1 MLAYAAR
8 CNAVQYND
16 ESDDDFDLAV
26 HIRHKN
32 TKKIGN
38 VNGFLGEVDEMDL
51 FEIKPDNIPTHIS
64 NHFAIFCPGGK
75 RKS

>member
-1 MLAYAAR
+1 MQHGAMLYSTMMNQMMILILQ
-8 CNAVQYND
+8 CT
-16 ESDDDFDLAV
+16 SDTKT
-26 HIRHKN
+26 H

>member
-1 MLAYAAR
+1 MRMQHGAMLYSTMMNQMVILILQ
-8 CNAVQYND
+8 CTYD
-16 ESDDDFDLAV
+16 
-26 HIRHKN
+26 
-32 TKKIGN
+32 TKTQKTIGN

>member
-16 ESDDDFDLAV
+16 ESDDDLILQCTYD
-26 HIRHKN
+26 
-32 TKKIGN
+32 TKTQKTIGN